1 MKKIIILSLS
11 ILLLYACSD
20 TKEKNKSTG
29 KSKEQSAGISSE
41 DKAIKEWLLGKEW
54 KAENGGAP
62 FAVLKVLSLDSCAFT
77 NGKPL
82 HWTFRNGRLNML
94 AEWPLIKVNDTT
106 FTIYVEPTQK
116 TYTYQFVKNL

>member
-1 MKKIIILSLS
+1 MRRAIILCLS
-11 ILLLYACSD
+11 IILLYACSD
-20 TKEKNKSTG
+20 TRENNKITG
-29 KSKEQSAGISSE
+29 KTKEVSSE

-62 FAVLKVLSLDSCAFT
+62 FAILKVLSLDSCAFT

-82 HWTFRNGRLNML
+82 QWSFKNGRLNML
-94 AEWPLIKVNDTT
+94 AEWPLVKVNDTT